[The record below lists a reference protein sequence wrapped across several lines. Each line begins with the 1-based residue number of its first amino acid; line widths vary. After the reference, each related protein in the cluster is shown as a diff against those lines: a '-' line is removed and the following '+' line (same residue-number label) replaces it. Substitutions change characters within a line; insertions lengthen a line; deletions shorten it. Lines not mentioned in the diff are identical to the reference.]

1 MGTRLEYSIEDRDA
15 ARVVHLTG
23 SVTGTNREAFEALV
37 EDITQKGNCI
47 INLSA
52 VSMVST
58 SGIAALGDVS
68 LSARKKGK
76 RVVLMGLH
84 PSVIRTMEQLDM
96 YDYFIFVD
104 SVDAGLLK
112 IRYYT

>member
-1 MGTRLEYSIEDRDA
+1 MGPRLEYSIEERDA

-23 SVTGTNREAFEALV
+23 SVTGTNRAAFEALID
-37 EDITQKGNCI
+37 DITTKGNCV

-52 VSMVST
+52 VSMLST
-58 SGIAALGDVS
+58 SGITALGDVS

-76 RVVLMGLH
+76 RVVLMGMH
-84 PSVIRTMEQLDM
+84 PSIIRTMEQLDM

-104 SVDAGLLK
+104 SVEEGLLK
-112 IRYYT
+112 IRHYT

>member
-1 MGTRLEYSIEDRDA
+1 MGSGLEYSLEDRDA

-23 SVTGTNREAFEALV
+23 SVTGVNRAAFESLI
-37 EDITQKGNCI
+37 EEITMKGNCI

-52 VSMVST
+52 VSMLST
-58 SGIAALGDVS
+58 SGITALGDVS
-68 LSARKKGK
+68 LNARKKGK
-76 RVVLMGLH
+76 RVVLMGMN
-84 PSVIRTMEQLDM
+84 PAIIRTLEQLDM

-104 SVDAGLLK
+104 SVEEGLLK